1 MDKILLIDNSLPVQ
15 RLLRRTFVSMGF
27 HMMAASDGDVGLA
40 LFRSEMPQ
48 VVILE
53 PHIPGVVGEDLCREI
68 RRESPN
74 VPILVLSSAKAE
86 VDKVV
91 LLELGADDYIT
102 KPFSPRELLARVR
115 AALRRINQEPGSAG
129 ETCSFGDVRVNFLSM
144 EVLRKGTTVQLT
156 PQEFKV
162 LRFFATNA
170 GRVISDHELL
180 QQVWENRAHPGT
192 RTIATHILR
201 LRQKLEDD
209 PTRPTHIRT
218 VHGFGYKFMM

>member
-1 MDKILLIDNSLPVQ
+1 MFL
-15 RLLRRTFVSMGF
+15 SMGF
-27 HMMAASDGDVGLA
+27 HVMAASDGDAGLA
-40 LFRSEMPQ
+40 LFRTEMPR

-74 VPILVLSSAKAE
+74 VPILVLSSARAE

-115 AALRRINQEPGSAG
+115 AALRRINQDQGKIN
-129 ETCSFGDVRVNFLSM
+129 ETCTFGDVRVNFMSM
-144 EVLRKGTTVQLT
+144 EVSRKGSPVRLT

-162 LRFFATNA
+162 LRFFTTNA

-180 QQVWENRAHPGT
+180 RQVWENRSHPGT

-201 LRQKLEDD
+201 LRQKLEDE
-209 PTRPTHIRT
+209 PTRPRHIRT

>member
-1 MDKILLIDNSLPVQ
+1 MDKILVIDNSVPVQ
-15 RLLRRTFVSMGF
+15 RLLRRTFVSTGYCV
-27 HMMAASDGDVGLA
+27 MAASDGDAGLA
-40 LFRSEMPQ
+40 LFRTEMPQ

-53 PHIPGVVGEDLCREI
+53 PHIPGLVGEDLCRQI

-74 VPILVLSSAKAE
+74 VPILVLSNAKAE

-102 KPFSPRELLARVR
+102 KPFSARELLARVR
-115 AALRRINQEPGSAG
+115 AALRRINQSQSACN
-129 ETCSFGDVRVNFLSM
+129 ETLSFGDVRVNFLSM
-144 EVLRKGTTVQLT
+144 EVSRKGTAVQLT

-162 LRFFATNA
+162 LRFFTTNA

-180 QQVWENRAHPGT
+180 QQAWENRAHPGT

-201 LRQKLEDD
+201 LRKKLEDQ
-209 PTRPTHIRT
+209 PTRPRHIRT